1 MSESKGI
8 VQRLMIVQCMSGPED
23 VQVHVNRQK
32 TNAICVFKL
41 QTFLQHKI

>member
-1 MSESKGI
+1 
-8 VQRLMIVQCMSGPED
+8 MIEQYMWGPED
-23 VQVHVNRQK
+23 VQVHMNGQK